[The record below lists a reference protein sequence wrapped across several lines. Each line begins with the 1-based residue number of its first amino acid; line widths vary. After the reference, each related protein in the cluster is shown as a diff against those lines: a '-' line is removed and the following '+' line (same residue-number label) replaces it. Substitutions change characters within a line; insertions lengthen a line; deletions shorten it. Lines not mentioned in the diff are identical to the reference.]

1 MSRLL
6 EVEALSFKLQLEDAV
21 SLSTYF
27 KIFGLFYSDSV
38 VIIFP
43 PITRVFRTPA

>member
-1 MSRLL
+1 MDSEEILRMSRLL

-27 KIFGLFYSDSV
+27 KIFGLFV
-38 VIIFP
+38 M
-43 PITRVFRTPA
+43 TTH